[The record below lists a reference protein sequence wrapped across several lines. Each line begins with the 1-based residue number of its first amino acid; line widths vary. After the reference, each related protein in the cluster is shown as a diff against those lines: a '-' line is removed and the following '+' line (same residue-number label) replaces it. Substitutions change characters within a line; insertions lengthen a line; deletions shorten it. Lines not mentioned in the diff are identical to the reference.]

1 MAETKTDKIERE
13 YIIPLRRKWE
23 IVPKYQRAGK
33 AVKTVKEFLARH
45 MKIRDRDLD
54 KIKVDKYV
62 NEAIWH
68 RGIKNPP
75 SKIKVKAI
83 KEGDIVRVEAVEL
96 PKNIKFKQTREEK
109 IESAAKEVAKKK
121 KTEKV
126 EEAKVEENKEEAKEG
141 EQKVEEEKKE
151 AVVEAGKE
159 MEKAMAK
166 KEKHTTKVQTPKQ
179 EKNQRVGYNQSS
191 RGH

>member
-1 MAETKTDKIERE
+1 MAEKNETKIERE
-13 YIIPLRRKWE
+13 YIIPLRRRWML
-23 IVPKYQRAGK
+23 VPKYQRAGK
-33 AVKTVKEFLARH
+33 AVKAVKEFLARH

-54 KIKVDKYV
+54 KIRVDKYV

-75 SKIKVKAI
+75 SKIKVRAI
-83 KEGDIVRVEAVEL
+83 REGDIVRVEAVEL
-96 PKNIKFKQTREEK
+96 PKNMKFKKTREEK
-109 IESAAKEVAKKK
+109 IESAAKETAKKK

-126 EEAKVEENKEEAKEG
+126 EEAKVEENKEETKES
-141 EQKVEEEKKE
+141 EQKIEEEKKE
-151 AVVEAGKE
+151 AVVEVGKE